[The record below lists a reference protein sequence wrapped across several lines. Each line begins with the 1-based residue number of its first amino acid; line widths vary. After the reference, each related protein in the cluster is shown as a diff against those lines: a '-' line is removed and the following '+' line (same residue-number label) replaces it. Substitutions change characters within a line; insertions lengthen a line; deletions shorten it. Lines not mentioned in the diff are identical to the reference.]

1 LTLSAQSLTLQRGHR
16 VLLQN
21 FDLSLRAGDGIT
33 IRGANGSGKTTLLRA
48 LAGLH
53 EPKSGTV
60 SGNEH
65 DDGPPQISFLGHQ
78 DPIKAQEKLRDQFVF
93 WASVAGCDSKVLDV
107 IANQLGLTR
116 QLGLQG
122 GVLSAGQRRRASLAR
137 LLIEDRPVWLLD
149 EPAAPLDSEG
159 RALLGQVLDAHR
171 AKGGM
176 FIAAVHDDLPGSPTA
191 TIWLDQT

>member
-1 LTLSAQSLTLQRGHR
+1 MTLIAQSLTLQRGQR

-21 FDLSLRAGDGIT
+21 FSLTLNAGDGIAL
-33 IRGANGSGKTTLLRA
+33 RGANGSGKTTLLRA

-53 EPKSGTV
+53 EPRAGRIIGIDATDS
-60 SGNEH
+60 
-65 DDGPPQISFLGHQ
+65 PPQISFLGHQ
-78 DPIKAQEKLRDQFVF
+78 DPIKAGQTLRDQLRF
-93 WASVAGCDSKVLDV
+93 WAQIAGRGEEMTSDVA
-107 IANQLGLTR
+107 AQMGLTR

-137 LLIEDRPVWLLD
+137 LIIEDRLIWLLD

-159 RALLGQVLDAHR
+159 RQLLGQVLDNHR

-176 FIAAVHDDLPGSPTA
+176 FVAAIHDALPGRPTQ
-191 TIWLDQT
+191 TIWLDPS